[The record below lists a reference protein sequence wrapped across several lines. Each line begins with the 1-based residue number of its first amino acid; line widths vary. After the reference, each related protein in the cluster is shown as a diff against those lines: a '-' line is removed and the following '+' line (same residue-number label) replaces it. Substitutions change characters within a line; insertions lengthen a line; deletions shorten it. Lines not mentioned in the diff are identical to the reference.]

1 MKSPCR
7 DCKESKPPECRK
19 DCKILASYVW
29 PTPGP
34 GTVGPGIAQGFR
46 KAAAI

>member
-7 DCKESKPPECRK
+7 DCEKSKPPECRK
-19 DCKILASYVW
+19 DCKILANYVW

-34 GTVGPGIAQGFR
+34 GYDCNLAHGFR